1 MLEAGRYPAHAE
13 KLRLFRRIA
22 TMDRKAP
29 LPPLRDQK
37 PKWREAAAL
46 AQEWGLEKLAQ
57 RLEELG

>member
-1 MLEAGRYPAHAE
+1 
-13 KLRLFRRIA
+13 
-22 TMDRKAP
+22 MDRKAP